1 MAEEK
6 QPSTS
11 TNKGTKLPKNTTAEE
26 LATQIARD
34 ISKAGTGKGLEKELV
49 GKIVGKSINKVIV
62 KKNRVGKTARGVVRY
77 KPDKGTTAA
86 SDRPLMAQAFADTDL
101 TPGETNLSGKKVEK
115 TKSATEK
122 RSA

>member
-1 MAEEK
+1 MAEDK

-86 SDRPLMAQAFADTDL
+86 SDRPLMAQAFAILILLPVKQTYL
-101 TPGETNLSGKKVEK
+101 G
-115 TKSATEK
+115 
-122 RSA
+122 RR